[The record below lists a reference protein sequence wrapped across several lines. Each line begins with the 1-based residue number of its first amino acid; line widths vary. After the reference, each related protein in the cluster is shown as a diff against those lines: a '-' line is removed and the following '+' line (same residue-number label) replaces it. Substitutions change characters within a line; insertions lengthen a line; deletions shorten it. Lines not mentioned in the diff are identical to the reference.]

1 MQSLMNT
8 VFPPNNGVATPIFR
22 VMASRAADGA
32 NVLAVLLA
40 FFGMLATSGCI
51 GYAGNPAATSKAGLH
66 LTPNA
71 IDFGSV
77 GVGSN
82 ASQPVIVA
90 NRGAKK
96 LTLTNISAMGSEF
109 SISGFS
115 GPTILQPGQTM
126 KLTAVFAPT
135 SAGPESGNISVT
147 TASQGPA
154 MMATLK
160 GKGATSL
167 LSATPSPVDFGNVSE
182 GSPSTQT
189 LKLTDEGAES
199 LVILSVSVSGK
210 DFSVSGLTTPQT
222 LTPKQSV
229 TLTAKFDPRAAGAES
244 GNISVVASGGAVGI
258 GLNGVGIAPNVQLVP
273 STTAVAFGNVTVGK
287 TVTQQV
293 TLKSMG
299 NSSADISNI
308 TVSGSGYSFSGM
320 TPPMKLEP
328 NQSALLTVNFDPKT
342 AGSLPGT
349 VTINSNAPN
358 SPLKIGL
365 SGDGTTTAQP
375 AVELKWEQSPSPNIV
390 GYYVYRSLKSG
401 GSFSKLNSQADSG
414 TSYTDNTV
422 ANGNTYIYV
431 VTAVNSKNVQSP
443 YSSSI
448 TVSIPA
454 N

>member
-1 MQSLMNT
+1 MQSLMNG
-8 VFPPNNGVATPIFR
+8 VFTPKGGAAMEVFR
-22 VMASRAADGA
+22 VIANRAENVAS
-32 NVLAVLLA
+32 VLALLLV
-40 FFGMLATSGCI
+40 FFGILGTSGCV
-51 GYAGNPAATSKAGLH
+51 GFSGNPPATSKDGLH

-77 GVGSN
+77 GVGSK

-90 NRGAKK
+90 NRSTKK
-96 LTLTNISAMGSEF
+96 VTLTNIFAVGSEY
-109 SISGFS
+109 SISGFP
-115 GPTILQPGQTM
+115 GPAILQPGQTM

-135 SAGPESGNISVT
+135 TAGHESGNISVT
-147 TASQGPA
+147 TASHGPA
-154 MMATLK
+154 MMATLT

-167 LSATPSPVDFGNVSE
+167 LSATPSPVNFGSASE

-189 LKLTDEGAES
+189 LRLTDEGAES
-199 LVILSVSVSGK
+199 LVILSVSASGK

-229 TLTAKFDPRAAGAES
+229 TLTVKFDPSSAGAET
-244 GNISVVASGGAVGI
+244 GNISVVASGGAVAI
-258 GLNGVGIAPNVQLVP
+258 GLSGVGIAPSVQLVP
-273 STTAVAFGNVTVGK
+273 SATAVTFGNVTVGK

-293 TLKSMG
+293 TLKSAG

-320 TPPMKLEP
+320 TSPMKLDP
-328 NQSALLTVNFDPKT
+328 NQSALLTVTFDPKT

-349 VTINSNAPN
+349 VTILSNAPN

-365 SGDGTTTAQP
+365 SGDGTTTEQP
-375 AVELKWEQSPSPNIV
+375 AVELKWEQSTSSNIV
-390 GYYVYRSLKSG
+390 GYYVYRSLKSA
-401 GSFSKLNSQADSG
+401 GSFSRLNSQPDSG

-422 ANGNTYIYV
+422 ANGQTYIYV
-431 VTAVNSKNVQSP
+431 VTSVNSKSVQSP
-443 YSSSI
+443 NSSPI

>member
-1 MQSLMNT
+1 MNGA
-8 VFPPNNGVATPIFR
+8 FIPNDGAVTPVLR
-22 VMASRAADGA
+22 VIANRAA
-32 NVLAVLLA
+32 NVASALAMSLA
-40 FFGMLATSGCI
+40 LFGVLATSGCI
-51 GYAGNPAATSKAGLH
+51 GFSGNPPGTSKTGLH

-82 ASQPVIVA
+82 ANQPVIVG
-90 NRGAKK
+90 NRGSKK
-96 LTLTNISAMGSEF
+96 VTLTNISATGSEF
-109 SISGFS
+109 SITGFS
-115 GPTILQPGQTM
+115 GPIVLQPGQTL
-126 KLTAVFAPT
+126 KLTAAFAPT
-135 SAGPESGNISVT
+135 SAGQASGNISVT

-154 MMATLK
+154 MMATLT

-167 LSATPSPVDFGNVSE
+167 LSATPTPVNFGSVSE

-199 LVILSVSVSGK
+199 LVIRSVSASGK

-229 TLTAKFDPRAAGAES
+229 TLTAKFDPSSAGAEI
-244 GNISVVASGGAVGI
+244 GNISVVASGGAVEI
-258 GLNGVGIAPNVQLVP
+258 GLSGVGIAPSVQLVP
-273 STTAVAFGNVTVGK
+273 STTAVTFGNVTVGK
-287 TVTQQV
+287 AVTQQV
-293 TLKSMG
+293 SLKSTG
-299 NSSADISNI
+299 NSSADISSI
-308 TVSGSGYSFSGM
+308 TVSGSGYSFSGI
-320 TPPMKLEP
+320 TSPMKLEP
-328 NQSALLTVNFDPKT
+328 SQSALLTVSFDPKA
-342 AGSLPGT
+342 AGSLPGI
-349 VTINSNAPN
+349 VTIYSNAPN

-375 AVELKWEQSPSPNIV
+375 AVELKWEQSASPNIV
-390 GYYVYRSLKSG
+390 GYYVYRKLKSG

-422 ANGNTYIYV
+422 ANGQTYIYA
-431 VTAVNSKNVQSP
+431 VTAVDSKNVQSP
-443 YSSSI
+443 NSSPI

>member
-1 MQSLMNT
+1 MHSLMNS
-8 VFPPNNGVATPIFR
+8 VFTPNHGEATPVFR
-22 VMASRAADGA
+22 VMANRGAGAA
-32 NVLAVLLA
+32 NVLVVLLA
-40 FFGMLATSGCI
+40 FFGMLATSGCV
-51 GYAGNPAATSKAGLH
+51 GYPGNPAAASKDGLH

-90 NRGAKK
+90 NRGVKK
-96 LTLTNISAMGSEF
+96 LTLTNISVTGSEF

-126 KLTAVFAPT
+126 KLTAAFAPR
-135 SAGPESGNISVT
+135 SAGKESGGISVT

-154 MMATLK
+154 MMATLT

-199 LVILSVSVSGK
+199 LVISSVSASGK
-210 DFSVSGLTTPQT
+210 DFSVSGLATPQT

-229 TLTAKFDPRAAGAES
+229 TLTAKFDPSSAGAEK

-258 GLNGVGIAPNVQLVP
+258 ELSGVGIALNVQLVP
-273 STTAVAFGNVTVGK
+273 STTAVTFGNVTVGK

-293 TLKSMG
+293 TLKSTG
-299 NSSADISNI
+299 NSNADISNI
-308 TVSGSGYSFSGM
+308 TVSGSGYSFSGISS
-320 TPPMKLEP
+320 PMKLEP
-328 NQSALLTVNFDPKT
+328 NQSALLTVDFDPKT
-342 AGSLPGT
+342 AGSLLGT
-349 VTINSNAPN
+349 VTIYSNAPN

-375 AVELKWEQSPSPNIV
+375 AVELKWEQSPSPNIA
-390 GYYVYRSLKSG
+390 GYYIYRSLKSD
-401 GSFSKLNSQADSG
+401 GSFSRLNSQPDSG

-422 ANGNTYIYV
+422 ANGQTYIYV
-431 VTAVNSKNVQSP
+431 VTAVNSKSVQSRN
-443 YSSSI
+443 SSPI
-448 TVSIPA
+448 TVRIPA

>member
-1 MQSLMNT
+1 M
-8 VFPPNNGVATPIFR
+8 NGVFTPNDGAVTPVLRGI
-22 VMASRAADGA
+22 ANRAANA
-32 NVLAVLLA
+32 ASKLAMSLA
-40 FFGMLATSGCI
+40 LFAMLVTSGCI
-51 GYAGNPAATSKAGLH
+51 GFSGNPPGTSKAGLH

-82 ASQPVIVA
+82 ANQPVIVG
-90 NRGAKK
+90 NRGSKK
-96 LTLTNISAMGSEF
+96 VTLTNISATGSEF

-115 GPTILQPGQTM
+115 GPTVLQPGQTL
-126 KLTAVFAPT
+126 KLTAAFAPT
-135 SAGPESGNISVT
+135 SAGQVSGNISVT

-167 LSATPSPVDFGNVSE
+167 LSVTPSPVNFGNVSE

-189 LKLTDEGAES
+189 VKLSNEGAES
-199 LVILSVSVSGK
+199 VVITSVSASGK
-210 DFSVSGLTTPQT
+210 DFSVSGVTTPQT

-229 TLTAKFDPRAAGAES
+229 TLTAKFDPSSGGAET
-244 GNISVVASGGAVGI
+244 GNISVAASGGAVEI
-258 GLNGVGIAPNVQLVP
+258 GLSGVGIAPSVQLVP

-293 TLKSMG
+293 TLKSTG
-299 NSSADISNI
+299 NSNADISNI
-308 TVSGSGYSFSGM
+308 TVNGSGYSLSGIS
-320 TPPMKLEP
+320 PPMKLDP
-328 NQSALLTVNFDPKT
+328 NQSAVLTVSFDPKA
-342 AGSLPGT
+342 AGNLPGT
-349 VTINSNAPN
+349 VTIYSNAPN

-365 SGDGTTTAQP
+365 SGDGTTTDQL
-375 AVELKWEQSPSPNIV
+375 AVELKWEQSASPNIV

-401 GSFSKLNSQADSG
+401 SSFSRLNSQADSG

-422 ANGNTYIYV
+422 ASGKTYIYV
-431 VTAVNSKNVQSP
+431 VTAVDSKSVQSAN
-443 YSSSI
+443 SSPI